1 MGTGRGFCYK
11 VVFTYYF
18 AISTEDASTCGPAP
32 KPPAFPTMSTDVQLA
47 DTPQHRMAYVGD
59 LSAPDAQMTFSR
71 AGSGMIIIDHT
82 EVNESLRGQGVGRK
96 LLDRLVAF
104 AREEKLKV
112 IALCPYAKS
121 VFDKDASIR
130 DVLR

>member
-1 MGTGRGFCYK
+1 MN
-11 VVFTYYF
+11 
-18 AISTEDASTCGPAP
+18 
-32 KPPAFPTMSTDVQLA
+32 TDIHLT
-47 DTPQHRMAYVGD
+47 DTSDHRMAYLGPLD
-59 LSAPDAQMTFSR
+59 APEAQMTFSR
-71 AGSGMIIIDHT
+71 AGTGMIIIDHT
-82 EVNESLRGQGVGRK
+82 EVGEQLRGQGVGRQ

-112 IALCPYAKS
+112 IPLCPYAKS